1 MRIIG
6 GIASGKRIHTPKGCS
21 IRPTSDKI
29 KESIFNMICPL
40 EGQVFLDLFA
50 GTGSIGLEALSRGA
64 WPVIF
69 VEKNIR
75 LTEAIQKNI
84 YECGFEDK
92 NYEILAVDVQAAIK
106 RLSQRKIKF
115 ELLFADPPYEDGFI
129 HSTLQ
134 CLENSTVL
142 SDESLVILQHSYRE
156 ALNNELA
163 HFQLIDQRKY
173 GDTLL
178 SFLTIKSPLQEDT
191 SS

>member
-6 GIASGKRIHTPKGCS
+6 GIASGKRIHTLKGCS

-40 EGQVFLDLFA
+40 EGQAFLDLFA

-75 LTEAIQKNI
+75 LTEAIKKNI
-84 YECGFEDK
+84 YECGLEDK
-92 NYEILAVDVQAAIK
+92 NYEILSVDVQAAIR
-106 RLSQRKIKF
+106 RLSQKKIKF

-134 CLENSTVL
+134 CLGNSTVL

-156 ALNNELA
+156 ALNKELT

-178 SFLTIKSPLQEDT
+178 SFLRRKLPFEDAL
-191 SS
+191 